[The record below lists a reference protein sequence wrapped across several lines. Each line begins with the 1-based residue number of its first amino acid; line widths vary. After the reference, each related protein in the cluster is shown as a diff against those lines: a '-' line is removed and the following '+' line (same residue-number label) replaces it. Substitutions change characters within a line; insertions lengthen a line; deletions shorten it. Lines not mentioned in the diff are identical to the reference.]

1 MARERME
8 CRSSRRRGGPGSC
21 LPLCTRHLST
31 HRAYTF
37 DEGRVG
43 PVVCAWSAYLPRGRL
58 YGCFLACGQGK
69 VTRMHLGDEEWD
81 VQATRQVELLSRS
94 WPGLKH

>member
-43 PVVCAWSAYLPRGRL
+43 PVVCAWSPIYHVDAYMDASLHV
-58 YGCFLACGQGK
+58 GK
-69 VTRMHLGDEEWD
+69 ARSLECTWAMRNGTSKRPVKLSFSLG
-81 VQATRQVELLSRS
+81 VGPV
-94 WPGLKH
+94 